1 MARFIID
8 DENISV
14 DNLATLKKL
23 GEKDKIYI
31 VTNNRQKLS
40 ISVFAWFL
48 ARKIKIKI
56 ILLESAHKDYADKI
70 ITFLMG
76 KLSHKKDKI
85 YIVSND
91 KFYDDVIDFF
101 NKQEGDLDLTT
112 EIYKAIEIIISKEAA
127 DYFINDPIIVTTKG
141 TASIYQRVLINRFF
155 IQLLTRARAYMEL
168 EGLTMVFT
176 ILTNEGTHVP
186 WMQDLNRVLFPYLK
200 TNNVFGF
207 FLDVQK
213 ELNNNLSKSE

>member
-1 MARFIID
+1 MQVKPTVFSLDTR
-8 DENISV
+8 NISKVASTTVTEFDV
-14 DNLATLKKL
+14 DKVQAEAQEPKQLTS
-23 GEKDKIYI
+23 E
-31 VTNNRQKLS
+31 
-40 ISVFAWFL
+40 
-48 ARKIKIKI
+48 
-56 ILLESAHKDYADKI
+56 
-70 ITFLMG
+70 
-76 KLSHKKDKI
+76 
-85 YIVSND
+85 
-91 KFYDDVIDFF
+91 DFF

-112 EIYKAIEIIISKEAA
+112 EIYKAIQIIISKEAA

-155 IQLLTRARAYMEL
+155 IQLLTRARAYMDL

-176 ILTNEGTHVP
+176 VLTNEGTHVP

-213 ELNNNLSKSE
+213 EINNNLSKSE